1 MAPSSVKATQAKS
14 VAEALHA
21 ALPPLYAKQT
31 LAVAFSG
38 GLDSTVLLHAA
49 IALVGAEH
57 CIALHIHHG
66 LSPHADA
73 WLAHCQ
79 ACAAQLGV
87 RFAARRVTLEMK
99 SGLGLEATARDARYA
114 ALNELC
120 QAQSAK
126 LLLLGHHADDQ
137 AETVLLQLLRGTGV
151 AGLAAMP
158 VLKKA
163 KKIVQT
169 EPLAS
174 APSSA
179 LNELTY
185 LRPLLSIPRQALQ
198 TYAMEYNLRWLED
211 ESNTDLRYT
220 RNALRHTLL
229 PQIGAYF
236 PAYRATLA
244 RAAQHAADA
253 QTLLDELA
261 KLDLQRVAAPPN
273 AFALSRSALI
283 MLNTEQTL
291 RAVNLIRY
299 WLRTLGLPAPSNA
312 RLENILKQLCT
323 SRADA
328 TLQLEHA
335 GHRLRVYRD
344 KIWWDRVELPHH
356 PPCAEGATTPHA
368 ALLADAS
375 EPSLRWSGPS
385 AWDLPQWRGTL
396 LFTAT
401 HNADPAGVPTSLLQ
415 LAPLR
420 ATPRQGGERMRKAP
434 QGPRRTL
441 KNLFQEAGIPAWLRN
456 IPCIY
461 LGDRLLFVPYLGLNY
476 ELAQLIDPT
485 ATERV
490 RLEWR
495 ASE

>member
-1 MAPSSVKATQAKS
+1 MAPPSIQATEVKR

-21 ALPPLYAKQT
+21 ALQPLYVQQT
-31 LAVAFSG
+31 LAIALSG

-49 IALVGAEH
+49 MASVGAEH

-79 ACAAQLGV
+79 AYAAQLGV
-87 RFAARRVTLEMK
+87 RFAARQITIEMK
-99 SGLGLEATARDARYA
+99 SGHGLEAAARDARYA
-114 ALNELC
+114 ALNQLC
-120 QAQSAK
+120 QAQAAQ

-137 AETVLLQLLRGTGV
+137 AETVLLQLLRGTGI

-158 VLKKA
+158 TLKKA
-163 KKIVQT
+163 KKITQT

-174 APSSA
+174 ASNLTS
-179 LNELTY
+179 NELTY
-185 LRPLLSIPRQALQ
+185 LRPLLGIPRQALQ
-198 TYAMEYNLRWLED
+198 TYAKEYNLRWLED

-229 PQIGAYF
+229 PQIGAHF
-236 PAYRATLA
+236 PAYRTTLA

-261 KLDLQRVAAPPN
+261 KLDLQRVAVPPN
-273 AFALSRSALI
+273 ASVLSRAALI
-283 MLNTEQTL
+283 TLNTEQAL
-291 RAVNLIRY
+291 RAINLIRY
-299 WLRTLGLPAPSNA
+299 WLRRLNLPAPSNA

-323 SRADA
+323 ARADA
-328 TLQLEHA
+328 TLQIDHA
-335 GHRLRVYRD
+335 GHRLRMYRD
-344 KIWWDRVELPHH
+344 KIWWDRVERPHD
-356 PPCAEGATTPHA
+356 PLCAADASASHA
-368 ALLADAS
+368 ALRSDAP
-375 EPSLRWSGPS
+375 EPSLCWSGPT
-385 AWDLPQWRGTL
+385 AWGLPQWRGTL

-401 HNADPAGVPTSLLQ
+401 HNCDPAGVPTSLLR

-420 ATPRQGGERMRKAP
+420 AAPRQGGERMRKAP

-441 KNLFQEAGIPAWLRN
+441 KNLFQEAGIPAWQRN
-456 IPCIY
+456 TPCIY
-461 LGDRLLFVPYLGLNY
+461 VGDRLLFVPYLGLNY
-476 ELAQLIDPT
+476 ELSQLIDP
-485 ATERV
+485 AVTERV

-495 ASE
+495 VSE